1 MVGQVILNNFF
12 SDYFQLYFLK
22 MFNLGIP
29 EILKMNLVLI
39 LKFLIK
45 NKGKDVIKCI
55 IKNSALYFFKQNNKG
70 KNEIK
75 KINI

>member
-1 MVGQVILNNFF
+1 
-12 SDYFQLYFLK
+12 
-22 MFNLGIP
+22 MFNFGIP

-55 IKNSALYFFKQNNKG
+55 IKNSALYFLKQNNKG
-70 KNEIK
+70 KMKSK
-75 KINI
+75 KLIYKIIDLV